1 VIYHLRPL
9 SLEDEQKLPQQ
20 GRARGVRQGD
30 FIFIFAFIFEMIE
43 NYRNTLRTRLIYQ
56 DSAPLP
62 LDASTILVSV
72 IAGHA

>member
-1 VIYHLRPL
+1 LRPL
-9 SLEDEQKLPQQ
+9 SLEDEQKLPRE

-43 NYRNTLRTRLIYQ
+43 NYRNMLRTRLIYQ

-62 LDASTILVSV
+62 LVDASTILVSV